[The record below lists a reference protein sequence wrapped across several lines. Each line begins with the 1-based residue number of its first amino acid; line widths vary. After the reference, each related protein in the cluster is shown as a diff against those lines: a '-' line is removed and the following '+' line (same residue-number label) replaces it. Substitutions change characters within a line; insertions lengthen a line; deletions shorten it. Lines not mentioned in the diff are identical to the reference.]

1 MDFDTLIYVFFI
13 AASIIFSIYRNV
25 KKSQQKR
32 ETPKKSISEILEG
45 NIFSEI
51 DSTTSIDSQESEEI
65 THFVEEEFIEDEEV
79 GVDSQTYETLEDPVN
94 YETLETPEEP
104 VKEAVSLSSQHR
116 KTTIVKE
123 DSTDGAYDYID
134 PWQEDE
140 DSESTFEFE
149 PIKAIIYSEILKRPE
164 Y

>member
-25 KKSQQKR
+25 KKSQQKK

-65 THFVEEEFIEDEEV
+65 THFVEEEFIDDE
-79 GVDSQTYETLEDPVN
+79 GVVVEGQTYETLEDPVN
-94 YETLETPEEP
+94 YETPEEP

-123 DSTDGAYDYID
+123 DSTDGAYDYHD
-134 PWQEDE
+134 AWQEDE